1 MAQPKILLY
10 LMHSETGQRYPISL
24 EKVVIGRS
32 SGDIVFPRDP
42 RISSQHCRL
51 FFNAGRIAVEDLDSA
66 NGTFLNGEK
75 LNAGQLYTVEGG
87 AILKVGD
94 QEFKAQIPSRAR
106 PVRRRGRKRGF
117 DFQIFL
123 ALAMLVGAG
132 FFFKSF
138 FAASQRPIA
147 SEPVQVP
154 LESPFEMVQK
164 EIKEDFADYT
174 QLGLDRQSDRVSEKE
189 MSKIIRTKLSPAF
202 SAARAKLAVLKP
214 GSELERRKIEA
225 NKKLLGALIV
235 QVDNMAL
242 FAETKNPKYNAI
254 VEKISHDIDNL
265 NADVQK
271 LNQRIPASAY

>member
-1 MAQPKILLY
+1 
-10 LMHSETGQRYPISL
+10 MHSETGQRYPISL

-51 FFNAGRIAVEDLDSA
+51 YFNAGRIVVEDLDSA

-75 LNAGQLYTVEGG
+75 LNAGQIYTVEGG
-87 AILKVGD
+87 AILKVGE
-94 QEFKAQIPSRAR
+94 QEFKAQLPSRAR
-106 PVRRRGRKRGF
+106 NVRRRRKKRGF
-117 DFQIFL
+117 DLQIFL
-123 ALAMLVGAG
+123 AMAMLIGAG
-132 FFFKSF
+132 FFLRGF

-147 SEPVQVP
+147 SSLPPSP

-164 EIKEDFADYT
+164 EIRQDFTDYT

-189 MSKIIRTKLSPAF
+189 MSRIIRTKLSPAF
-202 SAARAKLAVLKP
+202 SAAQAKLAILKP

-225 NKKLLGALIV
+225 NKKLLGALII

-254 VEKISHDIDNL
+254 VEQISHELDTL